1 MTETEAI
8 ATVDAHQHYWDVTK
22 TFPASEGTWF
32 VGAVSYPWKETAL
45 AALDRSFLPD
55 ELEPQLE
62 QAGVRQ
68 TILVNVLHNLDETRW
83 MLALADSYESIAGVV
98 GWIDLTEPS
107 EFVEVA
113 LDRLCEHPKL
123 VGVRH
128 LTQFEQDPRWLLRP
142 DVVAGL
148 RVLESHA
155 LPFDLLLE
163 PAHLEVVPQLSE
175 LLPNLSMVIDHAAKP
190 RIRDGTCE
198 PWAAQLRA
206 AAENPRL
213 CCKLSGLVTEADLL
227 AWTPDDLLP
236 YAQVVLEAFGPD
248 RVMYGSDWPVCT
260 LAATYQQVY
269 ESTVYCLTRILGS
282 TEAAVERTIFCE
294 NATRFYGIGQAAEEH
309 APNRL
314 SAAPGLSDRKEH
326 SNA

>member
-8 ATVDAHQHYWDVTK
+8 AKIDAHQHYWDVTK

-32 VGAVSYPWKETAL
+32 VGAVSYPWKETVL
-45 AALDRSFLPD
+45 AALDHSYLPD
-55 ELEPQLE
+55 DLEPQLE
-62 QAGVRQ
+62 QAGVRR
-68 TILVNVLHNLDETRW
+68 TILVNVLQNVGETHW
-83 MLALADSYESIAGVV
+83 MLALADSCESIAGVV
-98 GWIDLTEPS
+98 GWVDLTEPAGL
-107 EFVEVA
+107 VEVA
-113 LDRLCEHPKL
+113 LDRLCQHPKL

-148 RVLESHA
+148 RVLESRA
-155 LPFDLLLE
+155 VPFDLLLE
-163 PAHLEVVPQLSE
+163 PAQLEVVPQLSE
-175 LLPNLSMVIDHAAKP
+175 LLPELSMVIDHAAKP
-190 RIRDGTCE
+190 RIRDGARE

-213 CCKLSGLVTEADLL
+213 YCKLSGLVTEADLL
-227 AWTPDDLLP
+227 AWTPNDLLP
-236 YAQVVLEAFGPD
+236 YAQVVLEVFGPE

-269 ESTVYCLTRILGS
+269 ESTVYCLTKILGS
-282 TEAAVERTIFCE
+282 VETVVERAIFCE
-294 NATRFYGIGQAAEEH
+294 NATRFYGIGQAAEEGV
-309 APNRL
+309 PDRR
-314 SAAPGLSDRKEH
+314 SAAPGLRDRKEH